1 MEADSQLMDS
11 PLFDDLREL
20 PPESAAESLAKAIG
34 APPKDVHGSL
44 QHDAAAIDI
53 LVDRRVGDPILESIP
68 LAALEELA
76 VRCLKRLQDE
86 IDGASQSTWQLL
98 DVLRRSVLLC
108 RIVEAGAV
116 DQWSQTILQLVES
129 SHFTF
134 GALFQQRARGYGER
148 ILFRV
153 PAHGTSRSISWR
165 QVAGRVDLIARSLLA
180 LTEETNGRPLAILS
194 TNSLEMALVDL
205 ACLTSGIV
213 NIMVPA
219 TATETDVAYI
229 LEHANVGGLVVSD
242 NEQLQKVLNV
252 RDRLPD
258 LGPIVALEP
267 SASAARGVIGFE
279 RLLARSSEVSA
290 DALAERRAAQRIDDL
305 VTVMYTSGT
314 TGTPKGICFNHR
326 NIVFKR
332 FARAL
337 ALPEIGE
344 RDRFLCYLPLF
355 HTFGRFLEMTGCI
368 FWGATYCFASSP
380 GVENLAQEMRRLGIT
395 VFISIPM
402 KWMQLYDLVR
412 QNVDVVTADDEEIE
426 EAVREMV
433 GKDLRWGLSAAG
445 YLDPEIFRFFQRYG
459 VELMSGFGMTEAT
472 GGITMTPPG
481 RYKEDSLGPALPGIE
496 MTLADDGELKIRGPF
511 VMQGLMNPPKGIQPF
526 DTDGWFPTGDLMEQD
541 ADGFIRIVDRKKE
554 IYKNI
559 SGQTIAPQKI
569 ENLFR
574 DFDSVGR
581 IFLVGDHRAYNTA
594 LIYPNPED
602 EALDL
607 EALSP
612 EELKSH
618 FRSLVVSANSFL
630 APFERIVDFAVIDRD
645 FDAEQGELTA
655 KGTFRR
661 KTVERAF
668 ADEIRLLYRRRK
680 LTVGG
685 VDVIVPNWLFQVLGI
700 TTQELR
706 IEDDALSLSSL
717 GTSLT
722 IRDEGEDV
730 VRIGS
735 AFYKPGSR
743 GINLGHLLST
753 PMQWLGNDELVNF
766 APLESSQRDRRRRRS
781 ISAEWLRHAG
791 PYRIDDKERQR
802 IPSLLRSQEV
812 DLMDLHLAA
821 LLLAAEKD
829 EDAVEAVK
837 ILDHLLLLEDG
848 TLTEHALRVL
858 RRAADSESIA
868 VRRRAFQVL
877 ATAEV
882 EPHYRQ
888 TLTSFLD
895 RGAELLDA
903 ETVSVLVDRDL
914 SPAQIEVFLDEAES
928 RCQSSAEALDPVLPA
943 MCDFLSSYGITH
955 PTQYSRLRAFFT
967 RAVMIAHHVEAREH
981 AAEAKQ
987 LLAKGFRIWL
997 GAPSRVAVDPETGL
1011 EYRWEDVV
1019 EFSDEIDP
1027 DTRRHLL
1034 DAFRRTPIIRE
1045 ASFLLT
1051 AIPRVIHLDDILPGG
1066 VWVRMLGESH
1076 GKSVFRVAIRT
1087 RVGQQLD
1094 LALNLNRSLPPEDAK
1109 EEINWL
1115 IICSEPRGLGPL
1127 VEVFGGSWP
1136 EDDLWTEEFIPGETL
1151 DHAVNRLTRK
1161 HQEQPE
1167 RLDAWWPFAAWAAL
1181 GAYVDFWNRTGR
1193 RLVVADPS
1201 PAAVIVPLHDYLSGA
1216 RLVSISSRAPFDSLP
1231 TMLRSFH
1238 RFFITP
1244 VEKAHPELTGLAG
1257 WDILFSAVLEII
1269 GEKEGAALLRVVLE
1283 TATTEDRE
1291 MAASLASFLESVSRR
1306 GFLPRRL
1313 FFAAKRYRRWDR
1325 LNPDATLSA
1334 RAHTLQEIFMT
1345 YGLGSLRATY
1355 PESRARFFRET
1366 VFRDTSGVLTDGLE
1380 DLIEGLRSGDLERDE
1395 LSSAVADLRAHLSLE
1410 PDEDYFLARLSYPYL
1425 KPEDPTAFVDA
1436 AAGGTHQSEM
1446 VVTYEDSEGR
1456 PYQIRHALS
1465 AKEVGRLHR
1474 LFLRAKLQVQFRPE
1488 HRFLVAINDRGN
1500 LLGGLFYE
1508 EQPEDHTAHMDKI
1521 VVADGFSG
1529 RGIARAL
1536 IDELRNRLLTAGY
1549 RSLTTGFFRPQF
1561 FYRMGFTVERR
1572 YAGLVRSLEV
1582 DGKAQD

>member
-1 MEADSQLMDS
+1 MEADNPSTDS
-11 PLFDDLREL
+11 PLIDDLREL
-20 PPESAAESLAKAIG
+20 PPDSAAKRLAQAIE
-34 APPKDVHGSL
+34 APPKDVRENSL
-44 QHDAAAIDI
+44 YDAAAIDI
-53 LVDRRVGDPILESIP
+53 LADRRVGDPILASIP
-68 LAALEELA
+68 LAALEVLA
-76 VRCLKRLQDE
+76 ARCLNRLEDE
-86 IDGASQSTWQLL
+86 VDGATQSTWRLL

-108 RIVEAGAV
+108 RIVEANAI

-134 GALFQQRARGYGER
+134 GALFKQRAQGYGER
-148 ILFRV
+148 VLFRV

-165 QVAGRVDLIARSLLA
+165 QVAGRVDLIARSLFA
-180 LTEETNGRPLAILS
+180 MTGETNGRPLAILS

-205 ACLTSGIV
+205 GCLTSGIV

-229 LEHANVGGLVVSD
+229 LEHANVGGVVVSD

-258 LGPIVALEP
+258 LGPIVALDP
-267 SASAARGVIGFE
+267 SISGARGVIGFE
-279 RLLARSSEVSA
+279 QLLARSSEVPA
-290 DALAERRAAQRIDDL
+290 EVLEERRAAQRIDDL
-305 VTVMYTSGT
+305 ATVMYTSGT
-314 TGTPKGICFNHR
+314 TGTPKGICFTHR

-344 RDRFLCYLPLF
+344 RDNFLCYLPLF

-368 FWGATYCFASSP
+368 FWGATYCFASDP
-380 GVENLAQEMRRLGIT
+380 GIENLAQEMRRLGIT

-426 EAVREMV
+426 AAVRETV

-445 YLDPEIFRFFQRYG
+445 YLDPEIFRFFQRHG
-459 VELMSGFGMTEAT
+459 TELMSGFGMTEAT
-472 GGITMTPPG
+472 GGITMTPPD

-496 MTLADDGELKIRGPF
+496 ISLAEDGELKIRGPY
-511 VMQGLMNPPKGIQPF
+511 VMQGLLNPPEGTQPF
-526 DTDGWFPTGDLMEQD
+526 DQDGWFPTGDLMEQD
-541 ADGFIRIVDRKKE
+541 AGGFIRIVDRKKE

-559 SGQTIAPQKI
+559 NGQTIAPQKI

-581 IFLVGDHRAYNTA
+581 VFLVGDHRAYNTA
-594 LIYPNPED
+594 LIYPNQED
-602 EALDL
+602 EALDP

-630 APFERIVDFAVIDRD
+630 APFERIVDFAVINRD
-645 FDAEQGELTA
+645 FDAEKGELTA

-661 KTVERAF
+661 KTIERTF
-668 ADEIRLLYRRRK
+668 ADEIRLLYRRRR

-706 IEDDALSLSSL
+706 IGDDALFLSSL
-717 GTSLT
+717 EKSLT
-722 IRDEGEDV
+722 IRDEGEGV

-735 AFYKPGSR
+735 AFYKPGSNA
-743 GINLGHLLST
+743 INLGHLLSSPT
-753 PMQWLGNDELVNF
+753 LWVGNDELVNF
-766 APLESSQRDRRRRRS
+766 APLEPSQRDRRRRRRA
-781 ISAEWLRHAG
+781 SAEWLRRTG
-791 PYRIDDKERQR
+791 PYRVDDEERQR
-802 IPSLLRSQEV
+802 IPSLLRSREV
-812 DLMDLHLAA
+812 DLIDLHFAA

-829 EDAVEAVK
+829 EDAIEAVK
-837 ILDHLLLLEDG
+837 FLDHLLHLEDG

-882 EPHYRQ
+882 EPRYRQ

-914 SPAQIEVFLDEAES
+914 SPAQVEAFLDEAES
-928 RCQSSAEALDPVLPA
+928 RCQSSAEVLDPVLPA

-967 RAVMIAHHVEAREH
+967 RAVMIAHHLEAREK

-987 LLAKGFRIWL
+987 VLAKGFRIWL

-1019 EFSDEIDP
+1019 EFSDEIDSE
-1027 DTRRHLL
+1027 TRRNLL

-1051 AIPRVIHLDDILPGG
+1051 ATPRVIHLDDILPGG
-1066 VWVRMLGESH
+1066 VWVRLLGESH

-1094 LALNLNRSLPPEDAK
+1094 LALNLNRSLPTEDAK

-1161 HQEQPE
+1161 HQEQPD

-1201 PAAVIVPLHDYLSGA
+1201 PANVIVPLHDYLSGA

-1244 VEKAHPELTGLAG
+1244 IEEAHPELAG
-1257 WDILFSAVLEII
+1257 FATWDILFAAVLEII

-1291 MAASLASFLESVSRR
+1291 MAASLAPFLESVSRR

-1345 YGLGSLRATY
+1345 YGLGSLRETY

-1366 VFRDTSGVLTDGLE
+1366 VFRDASEVLTEGLE
-1380 DLIEGLRSGDLERDE
+1380 NLIEGLRSGGLERDE

-1410 PDEDYFLARLSYPYL
+1410 AEEDYFLARLSYPYL
-1425 KPEDPTAFVDA
+1425 RPEDPTAFVDA

-1474 LFLRAKLQVQFRPE
+1474 LFLTAKLQVQFRPE

-1561 FYRMGFTVERR
+1561 FYRLGFKVERR
-1572 YAGLVRSLEV
+1572 YAGLVRSLTDENQEV
-1582 DGKAQD
+1582 

>member
-1 MEADSQLMDS
+1 MEADRQSIDTN
-11 PLFDDLREL
+11 LFDDLREL
-20 PPESAAESLAKAIG
+20 SPETAAERLAKAID
-34 APPKDVHGSL
+34 APHKKDHDSV
-44 QHDAAAIDI
+44 QTDAAAID
-53 LVDRRVGDPILESIP
+53 LLADRRAGDPMLEHIP
-68 LAALEELA
+68 LPSLEALA
-76 VRCLKRLQDE
+76 IRCLNRLGE
-86 IDGASQSTWQLL
+86 EVEGARQSTWQLL

-116 DQWSQTILQLVES
+116 EEWSRKILQLVES

-153 PAHGTSRSISWR
+153 PTRGASRSVSWR
-165 QVAGRVDLIARSLLA
+165 QVTGRVDLIARSLLA
-180 LTEETNGRPLAILS
+180 VTAQTGDRPLAILS

-205 ACLTSGIV
+205 ACLTTGIV

-219 TATETDVAYI
+219 TATETDIAYI
-229 LEHANVGGLVVSD
+229 LEHANVGVLVVSD
-242 NEQLQKVLNV
+242 NEQLQKVLKV
-252 RDRLPD
+252 RDGLPD
-258 LGPIVALEP
+258 LGPIIALDP
-267 SASAARGVIGFE
+267 SAAAIRGVIGFE
-279 RLLARSSEVSA
+279 QLLARSSEIP
-290 DALAERRAAQRIDDL
+290 AEGLEKRRAAQRIDDL

-344 RDRFLCYLPLF
+344 SDRFLCYLPLF
-355 HTFGRFLEMTGCI
+355 HTFGRFLELTGCI
-368 FWGATYCFASSP
+368 FWGATYCFAKNP
-380 GVENLAQEMRRLGIT
+380 GIEYLAREMRRLGIT

-402 KWMQLYDLVR
+402 KWMQLHDMVR
-412 QNVDVVTADDEEIE
+412 QSVDVVTADDEEIE
-426 EAVREMV
+426 AAVRKIV

-445 YLDPEIFRFFQRYG
+445 YLDPEIFRFFQRHG
-459 VELMSGFGMTEAT
+459 TELMSGFGMTEAT

-496 MTLADDGELKIRGPF
+496 ISLADDGELKILGPY
-511 VMQGLMNPPKGIQPF
+511 VMQGLLNPPEGHQPF
-526 DTDGWFPTGDLMEQD
+526 DTGGWFPTGDLMEQD
-541 ADGFIRIVDRKKE
+541 EDGFIRMVDRKKE

-559 SGQTIAPQKI
+559 NGQTIAPQKI

-602 EALDL
+602 DALDL

-612 EELKSH
+612 EELKGH

-661 KTVERAF
+661 KTIESAF
-668 ADEIRLLYRRRK
+668 ADEIRLLYRRRR
-680 LTVGG
+680 LSVGG
-685 VDVIVPNWLFQVLGI
+685 VEVIVPNWFFQVLGI

-706 IEDDALSLSSL
+706 VGDDALYLSSL

-735 AFYKPGSR
+735 VFYRPGGR
-743 GINLGHLLST
+743 AINLGHLLST
-753 PMQWLGNDELVNF
+753 PLLWVGNDELVNF
-766 APLESSQRDRRRRRS
+766 APLEPGHRDRRRRRS
-781 ISAEWLRHAG
+781 VSPEWLRRAA
-791 PYRIDDKERQR
+791 PYRIDDDERQQ
-802 IPSLLRSQEV
+802 IPSLLRPQEV
-812 DLMDLHLAA
+812 GLMDLHLAA
-821 LLLAAEKD
+821 LLLAAERD

-837 ILDHLLLLEDG
+837 ILDHLLQLEDG

-858 RRAADSESIA
+858 RRAADSESVA

-877 ATAEV
+877 ASAEI
-882 EPHYRQ
+882 ETRYRQ

-914 SPAQIEVFLDEAES
+914 SPAQVDAFLEEAEC
-928 RCQSSAEALDPVLPA
+928 RCQSSAEVLDPVLPA
-943 MCDFLSSYGITH
+943 MCDFLSSYGATH

-967 RAVMIAHHVEAREH
+967 RAVMIAHHHEAREH

-987 LLAKGFRIWL
+987 LLAKDFRIWL

-1051 AIPRVIHLDDILPGG
+1051 VTPRVIHLDDILPGG
-1066 VWVRMLGESH
+1066 VWVRLLGESH

-1087 RVGQQLD
+1087 RVGHQLD
-1094 LALNLNRSLPPEDAK
+1094 LALNLNRSLPSEDAK

-1151 DHAVNRLTRK
+1151 DHAVNRLARK

-1201 PAAVIVPLHDYLSGA
+1201 PANVIVPLHDYLSGA

-1238 RFFITP
+1238 RYFITP
-1244 VEKAHPELTGLAG
+1244 VEEAHPELTGLAR
-1257 WDILFSAVLEII
+1257 WDILFSAVLEIV
-1269 GEKEGAALLRVVLE
+1269 GEQEGAALLRVMLE
-1283 TATTEDRE
+1283 TATSEDRE
-1291 MAASLASFLESVSRR
+1291 MAESLATFLESVGRR

-1345 YGLGSLRATY
+1345 YGLGSLRAAY

-1366 VFRDTSGVLTDGLE
+1366 VFRDASEVLTEGLE
-1380 DLIEGLRSGDLERDE
+1380 GLIKGLRSGDLERDE
-1395 LSSAVADLRAHLSLE
+1395 LSSAVADLRAHLSLD

-1425 KPEDPTAFVDA
+1425 KPEDPTAFVEA

-1465 AKEVGRLHR
+1465 AKEVGRLHH
-1474 LFLRAKLQVQFRPE
+1474 LFLTAKLRVQFRPE
-1488 HRFLVAINDRGN
+1488 HRFLVAVDDRGN

-1508 EQPEDHTAHMDKI
+1508 EQPEDHSAHMDKV
-1521 VVADGFSG
+1521 VVAAGFSG

-1536 IDELRNRLLTAGY
+1536 IDELGNRLRTAGY

-1561 FYRMGFTVERR
+1561 FYRLGFKVERR
-1572 YAGLVRSLEV
+1572 YAGLVQSLTYE
-1582 DGKAQD
+1582 GEEL

>member
-1 MEADSQLMDS
+1 MEADNQPMDS
-11 PLFDDLREL
+11 PLFDDLRDL
-20 PPESAAESLAKAIG
+20 PPETAAERLAKAID
-34 APPKDVHGSL
+34 APPQDDHGSF
-44 QHDAAAIDI
+44 QNDSAAIEI
-53 LVDRRVGDPILESIP
+53 LADRRVGDSMLDHIP
-68 LAALEELA
+68 LPALEALA
-76 VRCLKRLQDE
+76 VRCLHRLRNGIE
-86 IDGASQSTWQLL
+86 GSRQSTWRLL

-108 RIVEAGAV
+108 RIVEADAV
-116 DQWSQTILQLVES
+116 DQWSKTILQLVED

-134 GALFQQRARGYGER
+134 GALFQQRAQGYGER
-148 ILFRV
+148 VLFRV
-153 PAHGTSRSISWR
+153 PTHGTSRSISWR

-180 LTEETNGRPLAILS
+180 LTGTTNDRPIAILS

-219 TATETDVAYI
+219 TASETDVAYI

-252 RDRLPD
+252 RDRLTD
-258 LGPIVALEP
+258 LGPIVALDP

-279 RLLARSSEVSA
+279 QLLARSSEVSA
-290 DALAERRAAQRIDDL
+290 AVLEERRAEQRIDDL

-344 RDRFLCYLPLF
+344 RDRFLCYLPMF

-368 FWGATYCFASSP
+368 FWGATYCFARNP
-380 GVENLAQEMRRLGIT
+380 GIENLVQEMRALGIT

-412 QNVDVVTADDEEIE
+412 QTVDVVTADDEEIQVV
-426 EAVREMV
+426 VRETV

-445 YLDPEIFRFFQRYG
+445 YLDPEIFRFFQRHG

-472 GGITMTPPG
+472 GGITMTPPDG
-481 RYKEDSLGPALPGIE
+481 YKEDSLGPALPGIE
-496 MTLADDGELKIRGPF
+496 IALADDGELKIRGPY
-511 VMQGLMNPPKGIQPF
+511 VMQGLLNPPEGSQPY
-526 DTDGWFPTGDLMEQD
+526 DSEGWFPTGDLMEQD
-541 ADGFIRIVDRKKE
+541 LDGFIRIVDRKKE

-559 SGQTIAPQKI
+559 NGQTIAPQKI

-581 IFLVGDHRAYNTA
+581 VFLVGDHRAYNTA

-602 EALDL
+602 EDLDL
-607 EALSP
+607 KTLSP
-612 EELKSH
+612 EDLKSH

-630 APFERIVDFAVIDRD
+630 SPFERIVDFAVIDRD
-645 FDAEQGELTA
+645 FDAERGELTA

-661 KTVERAF
+661 KTIERTF
-668 ADEIRLLYRRRK
+668 ADEIRLLYRRRR

-685 VDVIVPNWLFQVLGI
+685 ADVIVPNWLFQVLGI

-706 IEDDALSLSSL
+706 TADDELFLTSL

-722 IRDEGEDV
+722 IRDEGESV

-735 AFYKPGSR
+735 AFYRPGS
-743 GINLGHLLST
+743 GAINLGHLLST
-753 PMQWLGNDELVNF
+753 PMLWVGNDELVNF
-766 APLESSQRDRRRRRS
+766 APLESGHRDRRRRRS
-781 ISAEWLRHAG
+781 VSAEWLRRVG
-791 PYRIDDKERQR
+791 PYRIDNEERQR
-802 IPSLLRSQEV
+802 IPSLLRRQDV

-821 LLLAAEKD
+821 LLLAAEND
-829 EDAVEAVK
+829 DDAVEAVK
-837 ILDHLLLLEDG
+837 ILDHLLQLEDG
-848 TLTEHALRVL
+848 TLNEHALRVL

-882 EPHYRQ
+882 ETRYRQ

-895 RGAELLDA
+895 RGAELLDF
-903 ETVSVLVDRDL
+903 ETISVLVDRDL
-914 SPAQIEVFLDEAES
+914 MPAQINSFLDEAES
-928 RCQSSAEALDPVLPA
+928 RCQSSAEVLDPVLPA
-943 MCDFLSSYGITH
+943 MCDFLSSYGTTH

-967 RAVMIAHHVEAREH
+967 RAIMIAHHLEAREK

-987 LLAKGFRIWL
+987 ILAKGFRIWL

-1011 EYRWEDVV
+1011 EYRWEDVI
-1019 EFSDEIDP
+1019 EFSDEIEL

-1051 AIPRVIHLDDILPGG
+1051 ATPRVIHLDDILPGG
-1066 VWVRMLGESH
+1066 VWIRLLGESH
-1076 GKSVFRVAIRT
+1076 GKSVFRVAIKT

-1094 LALNLNRSLPPEDAK
+1094 LALNLNRSLPPDDAK

-1115 IICSEPRGLGPL
+1115 IICSEPRGPGPL

-1151 DHAVNRLTRK
+1151 DHAVNRLARK
-1161 HQEQPE
+1161 QQEQPE

-1201 PAAVIVPLHDYLSGA
+1201 PANVIVPLHDYLSGA

-1231 TMLRSFH
+1231 TMLRSFY

-1244 VEKAHPELTGLAG
+1244 VEEAHPNLIGLAS

-1269 GEKEGAALLRVVLE
+1269 GEQEGAALLRVVLE

-1291 MAASLASFLESVSRR
+1291 MAESLRLFLDSVSRR

-1334 RAHTLQEIFMT
+1334 RAHTLQEIYMT
-1345 YGLGSLRATY
+1345 YGLGSLRSMY
-1355 PESRARFFRET
+1355 PESRARYFRET
-1366 VFRDTSGVLTDGLE
+1366 VFRNASEVLTSGLE
-1380 DLIEGLRSGDLERDE
+1380 DLIDGLRSGDLERDE

-1425 KPEDPTAFVDA
+1425 KPEDPTAFVQA

-1474 LFLRAKLQVQFRPE
+1474 LFLNAKLQVQFRPE
-1488 HRFLVAINDRGN
+1488 HRFLVAIDDRGN

-1561 FYRMGFTVERR
+1561 FYRLGFKVERR
-1572 YAGLVRSLEV
+1572 YAGLVAPLTDKQEEV
-1582 DGKAQD
+1582 

>member
-1 MEADSQLMDS
+1 MEADTR
-11 PLFDDLREL
+11 PTEPVLFEDLREL
-20 PPESAAESLAKAIG
+20 EPETAAKRLADAISEPPEKALESLRL
-34 APPKDVHGSL
+34 DW
-44 QHDAAAIDI
+44 AAIDI
-53 LVDRRVGDPILESIP
+53 LADRRVGDPILDHIP
-68 LAALEELA
+68 LLSLESLAGRSLVALGEGIEGSRESA
-76 VRCLKRLQDE
+76 WR
-86 IDGASQSTWQLL
+86 LL
-98 DVLRRSVLLC
+98 DVLRRSSLLC
-108 RIVEAGAV
+108 RIVEAEAV
-116 DQWSQTILQLVES
+116 DEWSKTILDLVES

-134 GALFQQRARGYGER
+134 GALFEQRARGYGER
-148 ILFRV
+148 ALFKV
-153 PAHGTSRSISWR
+153 QAHGSNRSISWR
-165 QVAGRVDLIARSLLA
+165 QVAGRVDLLARSLLA
-180 LTEETNGRPLAILS
+180 LTAETGDRPFAILS

-205 ACLTSGIV
+205 GCLTSGIV

-219 TATETDVAYI
+219 TASESDVAFI
-229 LEHANVGGLVVSD
+229 LEHAKVGGLFVSD
-242 NEQLQKVLNV
+242 SEQLQKVLKV

-258 LGPIVALEP
+258 LGPIVALDP
-267 SASAARGVIGFE
+267 SASGVRGVISFE
-279 RLLARSSEVSA
+279 QLLAKSSDVPH
-290 DALAERRAAQRIDDL
+290 DTLDQRRAAQRIDDL

-314 TGTPKGICFNHR
+314 TGTPKGITFTHR

-337 ALPEIGE
+337 ALPKIGE

-368 FWGATYCFASSP
+368 FWGATYCFASNP
-380 GVENLAQEMRRLGIT
+380 GIENLVREMRRLGIT
-395 VFISIPM
+395 AFISIPM

-412 QNVDVVTADDEEIE
+412 QNVDVVAADDDEIE
-426 EAVREMV
+426 AAVRATV

-445 YLDPEIFRFFQRYG
+445 YLDPEIFRFFQRHG
-459 VELMSGFGMTEAT
+459 TELMSGFGMTEAT

-481 RYKEDSLGPALPGIE
+481 RYREDSLGPALPGIE
-496 MTLADDGELKIRGPF
+496 MTLAEDGELNIRGPY
-511 VMQGLMNPPKGIQPF
+511 VTAGLLDPPEGKQPF
-526 DTDGWFPTGDLMEQD
+526 DADRWFPTGDLMEQD

-559 SGQTIAPQKI
+559 NGQTIAPQKI

-612 EELKSH
+612 DEIKGH

-630 APFERIVDFAVIDRD
+630 APYERIVDFAVIDRD
-645 FDAEQGELTA
+645 FDGEKDELTA

-661 KTVERAF
+661 KNIERSF
-668 ADEIRLLYRRRK
+668 SDEIRLLYRRRK

-685 VDVIVPNWLFQVLGI
+685 VDIIVPNWLFQVLGI
-700 TTQELR
+700 TTQELQFG
-706 IEDDALSLSSL
+706 DDSLILSSL
-717 GTSLT
+717 GTSLR
-722 IRDEGEDV
+722 IRAESEDV

-735 AFYKPGSR
+735 AFYRPDSR
-743 GINLGHLLST
+743 TVNLGHLLST
-753 PMQWLGNDELVNF
+753 PTLWIGNDELVDF
-766 APLESSQRDRRRRRS
+766 APLEPGQRDRRRRRRV
-781 ISAEWLRHAG
+781 SAEWLRRTSLYQ
-791 PYRIDDKERQR
+791 PDDEERQR
-802 IPSLLRSQEV
+802 IPTLLRRQEV

-821 LLLAAEKD
+821 LLLGAKRDA
-829 EDAVEAVK
+829 DAVEAVK
-837 ILDHLLLLEDG
+837 ILDHLLQLEAG
-848 TLTEHALRVL
+848 PLTEHALRVL
-858 RRAADSESIA
+858 RRAAESESII
-868 VRRRAFQVL
+868 VRRRAFQAL

-882 EPHYRQ
+882 ESRYRQ
-888 TLTSFLD
+888 TLSNFLD
-895 RGAELLDA
+895 RGADLLDS

-914 SPAQIEVFLDEAES
+914 APEQIDAFLEEAEH
-928 RCQSSAEALDPVLPA
+928 RCQSSADVLDPVLPA
-943 MCDFLSSYGITH
+943 MCDFLSKYGATH

-967 RAVMIAHHVEAREH
+967 RAVMIAHHLEAREK
-981 AAEAKQ
+981 AAESKK
-987 LLAKGFRIWL
+987 LLAQGFRIWL

-1027 DTRRHLL
+1027 ETRSHLL

-1051 AIPRVIHLDDILPGG
+1051 ANPRVIHLDDILPGG
-1066 VWVRMLGESH
+1066 VWVRLLGESH

-1087 RVGQQLD
+1087 RGGQQLD
-1094 LALNLNRSLPPEDAK
+1094 LALNLNRILPPEDAK

-1127 VEVFGGSWP
+1127 VEIFGGSWP

-1151 DHAVNRLTRK
+1151 DHAVKRLARK
-1161 HQEQPE
+1161 HHEDPV
-1167 RLDAWWPFAAWAAL
+1167 RLDSWWPFAAWAAL

-1201 PAAVIVPLHDYLSGA
+1201 PANVIVPLHDYLSGA

-1238 RFFITP
+1238 RYFVAPI
-1244 VEKAHPELTGLAG
+1244 EEAHPELSGFAS

-1269 GEKEGAALLRVVLE
+1269 GEQEGAGLLRVVLE
-1283 TATTEDRE
+1283 TSSTEDRE
-1291 MAASLASFLESVSRR
+1291 MAERLEAFLESVSRR

-1325 LNPDATLSA
+1325 LNPDATLGA
-1334 RAHTLQEIFMT
+1334 RAHTLQEIYMT

-1366 VFRDTSGVLTDGLE
+1366 VFRDASDVLTEGLE
-1380 DLIEGLRSGDLERDE
+1380 SLIDSLRNGDLERDE
-1395 LSSAVADLRAHLSLE
+1395 LSAAVADLRAHLSLE
-1410 PDEDYFLARLSYPYL
+1410 LDEDYFLARLSYPYL
-1425 KPEDPTAFVDA
+1425 RPEDPTAFVDA

-1465 AKEVGRLHR
+1465 AKEIGRLHR
-1474 LFLRAKLQVQFRPE
+1474 LFLNAKLQVQFRPE
-1488 HRFLVAINDRGN
+1488 HRFLVAINERGN

-1521 VVADGFSG
+1521 VVAGGFSG

-1561 FYRMGFTVERR
+1561 FYRLGFKVERR
-1572 YAGLVRSLEV
+1572 YAGLVLPLTDKNGEM
-1582 DGKAQD
+1582 

>member
-1 MEADSQLMDS
+1 MEANGQPLETS
-11 PLFDDLREL
+11 LFDELREL
-20 PPESAAESLAKAIG
+20 APETAAERLAKAID
-34 APPKDVHGSL
+34 APPNDIRESL
-44 QHDAAAIDI
+44 QYDDAAIDI
-53 LVDRRVGDPILESIP
+53 LADRRVGDPMLEHFP
-68 LAALEELA
+68 LLGLKTLAA
-76 VRCLKRLQDE
+76 RCLNRLRE
-86 IDGASQSTWQLL
+86 EVDGARQSTWRLL

-108 RIVEAGAV
+108 RMVEAEAV
-116 DQWSQTILQLVES
+116 DQWSKTILELVED

-134 GALFQQRARGYGER
+134 GALFKQRAQGYGER
-148 ILFRV
+148 VLFRV

-165 QVAGRVDLIARSLLA
+165 QVAGRVDLIARSLIA
-180 LTEETNGRPLAILS
+180 LTEDTNDRPLAILS

-219 TATETDVAYI
+219 TASESDVAYI
-229 LEHANVGGLVVSD
+229 LEHANVGGLIVSD

-252 RDRLPD
+252 RDRLPN
-258 LGPIVALEP
+258 LGPIVALDP
-267 SASAARGVIGFE
+267 SVSAARGVIGFE
-279 RLLARSSEVSA
+279 QLLARSSEVSIE
-290 DALAERRAAQRIDDL
+290 ALDERRAVQQIDDL
-305 VTVMYTSGT
+305 ATVMYTSGT

-344 RDRFLCYLPLF
+344 NDRFLCYLPLF

-380 GVENLAQEMRRLGIT
+380 GIENLVQEMKALGIT

-412 QNVDVVTADDEEIE
+412 QNVDVVIADDVEID
-426 EAVREMV
+426 AAFRETV
-433 GKDLRWGLSAAG
+433 GRDLRWGLSAAG
-445 YLDPEIFRFFQRYG
+445 YLDPEIFRFFQRHG
-459 VELMSGFGMTEAT
+459 TELMSGFGMTEAT

-496 MTLADDGELKIRGPF
+496 ISLAQDGELKIRGPY
-511 VMQGLMNPPKGIQPF
+511 VMQGLLNPPDGAQPF
-526 DTDGWFPTGDLMEQD
+526 DADGWFPSGDLMEQD
-541 ADGFIRIVDRKKE
+541 GDGFIRIVDRKKE

-559 SGQTIAPQKI
+559 NGQTIAPQKI

-574 DFDSVGR
+574 DFHSVGR
-581 IFLVGDHRAYNTA
+581 VFLVGDHRSYNTA
-594 LIYPNPED
+594 LIYPNPGD

-607 EALSP
+607 AALSP
-612 EELKSH
+612 EQLKSH

-630 APFERIVDFAVIDRD
+630 SPFERIVDFAVIDRD
-645 FDAEQGELTA
+645 FDAERGELTA

-661 KTVERAF
+661 KTIERNF
-668 ADEIRLLYRRRK
+668 VDEIRLLYRRRR

-700 TTQELR
+700 TTQELQ
-706 IEDDALSLSSL
+706 IGDDELFLTSL

-722 IRDEGEDV
+722 IRDEGEGI

-743 GINLGHLLST
+743 AINLGHLLST
-753 PMQWLGNDELVNF
+753 PILWVGNDELVNF
-766 APLESSQRDRRRRRS
+766 VPLDAGHRDRRRRRS
-781 ISAEWLRHAG
+781 VSAEWLRRTG
-791 PYRIDDKERQR
+791 PYRVDLEERQR
-802 IPSLLRSQEV
+802 IGSLLRRQEV
-812 DLMDLHLAA
+812 DLMDLHTAA
-821 LLLAAEKD
+821 LLLAAEND

-837 ILDHLLLLEDG
+837 ILDHLLQLEDG
-848 TLTEHALRVL
+848 TLNEHALRIL
-858 RRAADSESIA
+858 RRAANSESIA
-868 VRRRAFQVL
+868 VRRRAFQTL

-882 EPHYRQ
+882 VSRYRP

-895 RGAELLDA
+895 RGAELLDF
-903 ETVSVLVDRDL
+903 ETISVLVDRDL
-914 SPAQIEVFLDEAES
+914 SPPQIDAFLDEAES
-928 RCQSSAEALDPVLPA
+928 RCQSSADVLDPVLPA
-943 MCDFLSSYGITH
+943 ICDFLSSYGTTH

-967 RAVMIAHHVEAREH
+967 RAVMIAHHLEAREK
-981 AAEAKQ
+981 ATEAKRI
-987 LLAKGFRIWL
+987 LAKGFRIWL

-1019 EFSDEIDP
+1019 EFSDEIDTE
-1027 DTRRHLL
+1027 TRQHLL

-1051 AIPRVIHLDDILPGG
+1051 ATPRVIHLDDILPGG
-1066 VWVRMLGESH
+1066 VWIRLLGESH

-1087 RVGQQLD
+1087 RVGEQLD
-1094 LALNLNRSLPPEDAK
+1094 LALNLNRSLPSEDAK

-1115 IICSEPRGLGPL
+1115 IICSEPRGPGPL

-1151 DHAVNRLTRK
+1151 DHAVDRLARK
-1161 HQEQPE
+1161 HQEDPE
-1167 RLDAWWPFAAWAAL
+1167 RLESWWPFAAWAAL
-1181 GAYVDFWNRTGR
+1181 SAYVDFWNRTGR

-1201 PAAVIVPLHDYLSGA
+1201 PANVIVPMHDYLSGA

-1231 TMLRSFH
+1231 TMMRSFH
-1238 RFFITP
+1238 HFFITP
-1244 VEKAHPELTGLAG
+1244 IEAAHPELKDLAG
-1257 WDILFSAVLEII
+1257 WDVLFSAVLEIV
-1269 GEKEGAALLRVVLE
+1269 GEQDGATLLRVVLE

-1291 MAASLASFLESVSRR
+1291 MAESLASFLVSVSRR

-1334 RAHTLQEIFMT
+1334 RAHTLQEIYMT
-1345 YGLGSLRATY
+1345 YGLSSLRSMY

-1366 VFRDTSGVLTDGLE
+1366 VFREASKVLTEGLE
-1380 DLIEGLRSGDLERDE
+1380 NLIKGLRGGDLERDE
-1395 LSSAVADLRAHLSLE
+1395 LSAAVADLRAHLSLE

-1425 KPEDPTAFVDA
+1425 KPEDPTAFVHA
-1436 AAGGTHQSEM
+1436 AAGGTQQSEM

-1474 LFLRAKLQVQFRPE
+1474 LFLTAKLQVQFRPE
-1488 HRFLVAINDRGN
+1488 HRFLVAVDDRGN

-1521 VVADGFSG
+1521 VVAEGFSG

-1561 FYRMGFTVERR
+1561 FYRMGFKVERR
-1572 YAGLVRSLEV
+1572 YAGLVRSLSEEDEEV
-1582 DGKAQD
+1582 